1 MSKRPRDRRAADLND
16 LALWHHTAGS
26 VTPLR
31 KAKPRVPDVDTP
43 AAPQP
48 KARQPSVKTTPPTA
62 SPPRPAAK
70 SSPAPIKATTPKPVP
85 PLVPIERRKTRKI
98 ARGHIEIDA
107 RIDLHGLRQA
117 EAERR
122 LRAFLLDSRS
132 QGFKTVLV
140 ITGKGAERETGGR
153 HHDPERS
160 ERGVLRR
167 SVPMWLE
174 QPELRACVAGIAPA
188 HIRHGG
194 NGALYIHLRKP
205 TRGRS

>member
-1 MSKRPRDRRAADLND
+1 MSKRPRDGRAADPDD
-16 LALWHHTAGS
+16 LALWHHTARS

-31 KAKPRVPDVDTP
+31 KAKPRVPDVDAPP
-43 AAPQP
+43 APSPKPRQP
-48 KARQPSVKTTPPTA
+48 SAKSPPTKPPARQPSKTALPPTPNITA
-62 SPPRPAAK
+62 
-70 SSPAPIKATTPKPVP
+70 PKPVP
-85 PLVPIERRKTRKI
+85 PLVAIERRKTRKI

-122 LRAFLLDSRS
+122 LRAFLLDSRL
-132 QGFKTVLV
+132 QGLKTVLV
-140 ITGKGAERETGGR
+140 ITGKGAERETAGR
-153 HHDPERS
+153 HQDPERG

-194 NGALYIHLRKP
+194 SGALYIHLRKP
-205 TRGRS
+205 TRGRG